1 VLVKRN
7 GVLPNQRGVGW
18 CGGGGGGGGVA
29 ARRRSIPV
37 ENV

>member
-1 VLVKRN
+1 MVV
-7 GVLPNQRGVGW
+7 VVT
-18 CGGGGGGGGVA
+18 GGYGRGGGVA